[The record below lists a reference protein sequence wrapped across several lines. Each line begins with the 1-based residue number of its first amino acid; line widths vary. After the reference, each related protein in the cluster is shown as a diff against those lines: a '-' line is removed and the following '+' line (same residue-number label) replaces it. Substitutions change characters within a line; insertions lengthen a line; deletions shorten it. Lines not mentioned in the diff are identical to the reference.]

1 MTSEP
6 RYLTAGEVVALHDFI
21 LTRMGQPPAA
31 LRNEGALESALAR
44 PRMAAHYEGAD
55 LIRQGVLLAS
65 GIAEAQAFVDGNKRA
80 ALAALDAFW
89 RLNGLVFAPEPLE
102 WARQIE
108 ALGARRGSL
117 AEATDAFERW
127 VRARLRSDE

>member
-1 MTSEP
+1 M
-6 RYLTAGEVVALHDFI
+6 
-21 LTRMGQPPAA
+21 
-31 LRNEGALESALAR
+31 
-44 PRMAAHYEGAD
+44 
-55 LIRQGVLLAS
+55 LLAA

-102 WARQIE
+102 WARHIE
-108 ALGARRGSL
+108 ALGARQGNL

-127 VRARLRSDE
+127 VRARLRADETS